1 MFLGKSKEDKL
12 EGVPR
17 IEQSKFRLIIIRYIQ
32 DSVHCLV
39 FNDLYT
45 LIKTADKNDISLFC
59 DWLVDTSSHTIYY
72 TADLSISFLAL
83 IWTSVVIINR

>member
-1 MFLGKSKEDKL
+1 MCLIYYMFLGKSKEDKL

-17 IEQSKFRLIIIRYIQ
+17 IEQSKFCLIVIIRYIQ

-45 LIKTADKNDISLFC
+45 LNQDSRYK
-59 DWLVDTSSHTIYY
+59 
-72 TADLSISFLAL
+72 
-83 IWTSVVIINR
+83 

>member
-12 EGVPR
+12 EGVGR
-17 IEQSKFRLIIIRYIQ
+17 IEQSKFRLIVIIRYIQ

-45 LIKTADKNDISLFC
+45 LNQDS
-59 DWLVDTSSHTIYY
+59 
-72 TADLSISFLAL
+72 
-83 IWTSVVIINR
+83 R